1 MYYLIQFFDIIV
13 YWILYYPYYYNFK
26 LNTLNEIHTFFNETV
41 LYVAIEQNNVDI
53 CKLLFSKPNID
64 TNLLHVLFIL
74 YFNKV

>member
-1 MYYLIQFFDIIV
+1 MKF
-13 YWILYYPYYYNFK
+13 
-26 LNTLNEIHTFFNETV
+26 TLFFNETV
-41 LYVAIEQNNVDI
+41 LYVAIEQNNIDI

>member
-1 MYYLIQFFDIIV
+1 MKF
-13 YWILYYPYYYNFK
+13 
-26 LNTLNEIHTFFNETV
+26 TLFFNETV
-41 LYVAIEQNNVDI
+41 LYVEIEQINIDI